1 MTAEPLRLFHSRGQ
15 VSLSFDGVPMV
26 TELGAGVPIDGRWR
40 WTFDGSLSLTEQAS
54 GSGSDQDGDYETVTL
69 TYSDDAGPVL
79 RQQMN
84 ARAEQS
90 YLVFETTTLR
100 DLSGTSLEDSFFH
113 TTFNSPVVRLAD
125 HLSFLTYTWGLQG
138 GEGVGIGGH
147 FPDGVVATD
156 LSSLSEKL
164 RMAGFSPTADIHQ
177 TSEKPF
183 APLIAYDEQECTL
196 VMSPLDHLLI
206 SPLRLIDTPQGTGI
220 ARGLHGA
227 VDSIPTGTTTQTLL
241 VFGPGL
247 VPTMLK
253 WGDLL
258 LQRSGKARRDGHEST
273 LVKKL
278 GFWNCYGSY
287 YAELFRQTNEETLL
301 QLARY
306 YKEADIPVRY
316 IGLDLWYYFDRV
328 GFARD
333 YRPDPV
339 KYSRGLKAMVQE
351 TGLPPLLHMSAFDSV
366 TEHQQYYEFVVDE
379 GSAYPAR
386 PDFYQD
392 RAREYRDWGA
402 LGIWPDFLRTQLQ
415 NSRSLRARL
424 GVADQWF
431 DGLCRAMGQEGLDV
445 MLCMPTVG
453 HYLASTAYSN
463 VNSVRT
469 STDYVNHQPGQLEIL
484 SRTVEEYR
492 IPNTSQHNLRQNLML
507 SLLAGALGLAPS
519 YDVFITNRDHP
530 EGFAEPEAA
539 KQALA
544 RALSA
549 GIVGIGDK
557 VGEVDK
563 SIVDRLAFPDG
574 TLAQPD
580 HPPYPVVATLPAE
593 VPAFYTTTTIADFCW
608 TYIALYNLSG
618 GEGEYRLDL
627 RQFLREPDD
636 IIYDYL
642 TGQFIPNAVLEGR
655 LTLGEYR
662 YVVLPPKVGELYLL
676 GFLDKYVTVSG
687 RQVKGVSVQGD
698 RVAISLELP
707 AGRSYTFAV
716 IGAEEV
722 QAEGT
727 GISGIAVE
735 HQGSLDT
742 VKFTVESPNCVL
754 MLKVSR

>member
-1 MTAEPLRLFHSRGQ
+1 
-15 VSLSFDGVPMV
+15 MV
-26 TELGAGVPIDGRWR
+26 TELGAGIPLNGRW
-40 WTFDGSLSLTEQAS
+40 WWSFDSSLSLREQVYDS
-54 GSGSDQDGDYETVTL
+54 GNNQDGDYQRITL
-69 TYSDDAGPVL
+69 TYSDDTGPVI
-79 RQQMN
+79 RQQVS
-84 ARAEQS
+84 ARTQRS
-90 YLVFETTTLR
+90 YLVVETTALR

-147 FPDGVVATD
+147 FPDGVVAPD
-156 LSSLSEKL
+156 LSSLPEKL
-164 RMAGFSPTADIHQ
+164 CLAGFSPTADIHQ
-177 TSEKPF
+177 SPEKPF
-183 APLIAYDEQECTL
+183 APLIAYDQQERTL
-196 VMSPLDHLLI
+196 VVSPLDHFLI
-206 SPLRLIDTPQGTGI
+206 SPLRLIDTPRGI
-220 ARGLHGA
+220 GVARGLHGA
-227 VDSIPTGTTTQTLL
+227 VDFIPAGTTTQTLL
-241 VFGPGL
+241 VVGQGL
-247 VPTMLK
+247 VPTVLK

-258 LQRSGKARRDGHEST
+258 LQRWGKTRTDGCEST

-278 GFWNCYGSY
+278 GSWNCYGSY

-306 YKEADIPVRY
+306 YQEADIPVRY
-316 IGLDLWYYFDRV
+316 IGLDLWYHFDQV
-328 GFARD
+328 GFALD
-333 YRPDPV
+333 YRPDPL
-339 KYSRGLKAMVQE
+339 KYPRGLKAIAQE
-351 TGLPPLLHMSAFDSV
+351 TGLPPLLHMSAFDSI

-379 GSAYPAR
+379 GSAYPAK
-386 PDFYQD
+386 PGFYQD

-424 GVADQWF
+424 GAADQWF
-431 DGLCRAMGQEGLDV
+431 DGLCRAMGQQGLDV

-453 HYLASTAYSN
+453 HYLASTAYPN

-492 IPNTSQHNLRQNLML
+492 IPNTSQHNLRQNLLL

-544 RALSA
+544 RALSS

-557 VGEVDK
+557 VGEADK

-574 TLAQPD
+574 TLPQPD
-580 HPPYPVVATLPAE
+580 HPPYPIVDTLSSL
-593 VPAFYTTTTIADFCW
+593 VPAFYTTTSIDDLCW
-608 TYIALYNLSG
+608 TYIALYNLSES
-618 GEGEYRLDL
+618 EGEYRLDL
-627 RQFLREPDD
+627 RPFLRETDG

-642 TGQFIPNAVLEGR
+642 NRQFINSAVLEGKFA
-655 LTLGEYR
+655 LGEYR
-662 YVVLPPKVGELYLL
+662 YLVLPPKVGDLYLP

-687 RQVKGVSVQGD
+687 RQVKGVSAKGD
-698 RVAISLELP
+698 RITIALELLP
-707 AGRSYTFAV
+707 GRSYTFAV
-716 IGAEEV
+716 FGDEEV
-722 QAEGT
+722 QAAGS

-735 HQGSLDT
+735 RQGRLDT
-742 VKFTVESPNCVL
+742 VKFVADSADCALVL
-754 MLKVSR
+754 KTST

>member
-1 MTAEPLRLFHSRGQ
+1 
-15 VSLSFDGVPMV
+15 
-26 TELGAGVPIDGRWR
+26 
-40 WTFDGSLSLTEQAS
+40 
-54 GSGSDQDGDYETVTL
+54 
-69 TYSDDAGPVL
+69 
-79 RQQMN
+79 
-84 ARAEQS
+84 
-90 YLVFETTTLR
+90 
-100 DLSGTSLEDSFFH
+100 
-113 TTFNSPVVRLAD
+113 
-125 HLSFLTYTWGLQG
+125 LTYTWGLQG
-138 GEGVGIGGH
+138 GEGLGIGGH
-147 FPDGVVATD
+147 FPDGVVAPG
-156 LSSLSEKL
+156 LSGLPEKL
-164 RMAGFSPTADIHQ
+164 RLAGFSPTADIHQ

-183 APLIAYDEQECTL
+183 APLIAYDQQERTL
-196 VMSPLDHLLI
+196 VMSPLDRFLI
-206 SPLRLIDTPQGTGI
+206 SPLRLINTPRGTGV

-227 VDSIPTGTTTQTLL
+227 VDSIPIGTTTQTLL
-241 VFGPGL
+241 VFGQGL

-258 LQRSGKARRDGHEST
+258 LERSGKARSDGHEST

-316 IGLDLWYYFDRV
+316 IGLDLWYHFHQV

-339 KYSRGLKAMVQE
+339 KYPRGLKAVVQE
-351 TGLPPLLHMSAFDSV
+351 TGLPPLLHMSAFDPG
-366 TEHQQYYEFVVDE
+366 TEHQHSYEFVVDE
-379 GSAYPAR
+379 GSAYPAK

-415 NSRSLRARL
+415 NSRSLRGNL
-424 GVADQWF
+424 GAADQWF

-469 STDYVNHQPGQLEIL
+469 STDYVNHQPGQLDVL

-492 IPNTSQHNLRQNLML
+492 IPNTSQHNLRQNLLL

-563 SIVDRLAFPDG
+563 SIVDKLAFPDG

-580 HPPYPVVATLPAE
+580 HPPYPVVSTLPSE
-593 VPAFYTTTTIADFCW
+593 VPAFYTTTTIDDCCW
-608 TYIALYNLSG
+608 TYIALYNLSE

-627 RQFLREPDD
+627 RPLRSESVD

-642 TGQFIPNAVLEGR
+642 AGRFINNALLDGKFA
-655 LTLGEYR
+655 LGEYR
-662 YVVLPPKVGELYLL
+662 YLVLPPRVDGLYLL

-687 RQVKGVSVQGD
+687 RQVKGVSVNGD
-698 RVAISLELP
+698 RITIALELP
-707 AGRSYTFAV
+707 AGRSYTFTV
-716 IGAEEV
+716 IGDEEV

-727 GISGIAVE
+727 GISGIVVE
-735 HQGSLDT
+735 RQAGLDT
-742 VKFTVESPNCVL
+742 VRFTVESPTCSLVL
-754 MLKVSR
+754 KASR